1 MKWFQHTKKH
11 ICFSLSCYQFFG
23 FFQWTSCLHGA
34 FWQINIVAKSHKSV
48 SKFTNT
54 SFLFE
59 RTACKAC
66 FWKKIKNSIW
76 NVSFVWSVSLPT
88 WFFVWTNLMAKPRN
102 VGEWR
107 SQNSYT
113 EAVVWRSRETFFL
126 FCWSSLVA
134 VFVRAVYG
142 QIQWKIQR
150 FPPVHSPFEFRCF
163 IGTR

>member
-113 EAVVWRSRETFFL
+113 EAVVWRSRETFFSSAHPVSLQFSCGL
-126 FCWSSLVA
+126 FTGKSNE
-134 VFVRAVYG
+134 
-142 QIQWKIQR
+142 R
-150 FPPVHSPFEFRCF
+150 FNAFRQF
-163 IGTR
+163 TALSNFDVL